1 MKNEMTEV
9 QYQVTVEAPHESL
22 STEVMALLTTIMKS
36 VMIITLQQ
44 MMDVIKHVQLRIITF
59 EQVEV

>member
-1 MKNEMTEV
+1 MTEV
-9 QYQVTVEAPHESL
+9 QYQVTVEVPHESL

-44 MMDVIKHVQLRIITF
+44 MMDVIKYVQLRIITF
-59 EQVEV
+59 EQVEP